1 MAQPRGNSLRAS
13 SNAPVTNAAKIQR
26 TAKVRLLPE
35 ARSRTLPVEGQ
46 REKQRG
52 LGASEGRQHILRR
65 GGEDRAE
72 EDEQDLDDLSLH
84 GE

>member
-1 MAQPRGNSLRAS
+1 MAQPRENSLRAS

-35 ARSRTLPVEGQ
+35 ARSRTLPVDS
-46 REKQRG
+46 EKQRG
-52 LGASEGRQHILRR
+52 LGAAEGRQHILRR